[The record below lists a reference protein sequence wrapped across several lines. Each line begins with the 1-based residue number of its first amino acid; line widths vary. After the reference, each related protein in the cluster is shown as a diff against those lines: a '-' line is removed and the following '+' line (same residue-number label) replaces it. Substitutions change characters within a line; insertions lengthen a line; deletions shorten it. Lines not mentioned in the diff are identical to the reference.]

1 MTEAATLREGLLAS
15 VSIPTTVPTVPEVPV
30 VPPAENPA
38 LPPDQP
44 EITPVRD
51 PPPTTQP
58 EPVRDPVTPQPT
70 RQLGWVALAM
80 LPAALTWNLWK
91 FWLDALPRRA

>member
-1 MTEAATLREGLLAS
+1 MSDVPTLREGLLAS
-15 VSIPTTVPTVPEVPV
+15 VSIPTPPEMPV
-30 VPPAENPA
+30 VPPPAETPP

-51 PPPTTQP
+51 PPPTTFP

-70 RQLGWVALAM
+70 RQAGWVSLAF
-80 LPAALTWNLWK
+80 LPAVLTLRAWR
-91 FWLDALPRRA
+91 FWLDQATPRRV